1 MPNFTLYSG
10 SEQFYLNPGFM
21 LSIITFD
28 GTSWKSS
35 NSYGQANQSTAVINK
50 NTKVQYIETFKC
62 WSKRKQND
70 KIKWQRRQIRKRV
83 TF

>member
-1 MPNFTLYSG
+1 
-10 SEQFYLNPGFM
+10 M
-21 LSIITFD
+21 LSTITFD

-35 NSYGQANQSTAVINK
+35 IPYSQANQSSAVINK